1 MQKSTA
7 KKEQLLN
14 AGLLLLMEHLP
25 DSISMDD
32 IAAKAGVTKPMVYY
46 YFGSKLGYY
55 QQLVQYI
62 EDSMQEMLEN
72 SFHPGISF
80 REFLRKIIETRIV
93 QLIDHPEISNAVQI
107 MVTSET
113 VGGASSRSRIVAVF
127 SKFQPVFNRAVSN
140 GEIREDAELHLVM
153 GLVNSLLDGAYRI
166 HGKEFFDDKQP
177 AWLAE
182 MLIRQVFDGIGTGK
196 RS

>member
-1 MQKSTA
+1 MQKNTE
-7 KKEQLLN
+7 KMERLLN

-55 QQLVQYI
+55 QQLVEYV
-62 EDSMQEMLEN
+62 EDSMQEMLEDC
-72 SFHPGISF
+72 FKTDISF
-80 REFLRKIIETRIV
+80 REFLRKVIEKRIIL
-93 QLIDHPEISNAVQI
+93 LINHPEISNAVQI
-107 MVTSET
+107 MVTRKT
-113 VGGASSRSRIVAVF
+113 VGGASSRDRIIAVF
-127 SKFQPVFNRAVSN
+127 TRFQSVFNRAVSN

-153 GLVNSLLDGAYRI
+153 ALVNSLLDGALRM

-177 AWLAE
+177 AFLAE

>member
-7 KKEQLLN
+7 KKERLLN

-55 QQLVQYI
+55 QQLVKYV
-62 EDSMQEMLEN
+62 EDSMQEMLES
-72 SFHPGISF
+72 SFHPDISF